1 MWSAH
6 SINATWKE
14 GVLVACTSREVGTIG
29 TGIQSDHID
38 IKATLRDFH
47 GCFVIPACTVCI
59 TNSYLLPD
67 TSKKTKHKTP
77 VVKKDLN
84 PVWNHSF
91 SYENQTIEE
100 LRNRVLELTVWDY
113 DRGSSNDFLGGV
125 RLGLGNKTET
135 WDDSEGLEIQAWQMM
150 LDRPNTWHEYT
161 LNLRSSMDSQAD

>member
-1 MWSAH
+1 M
-6 SINATWKE
+6 
-14 GVLVACTSREVGTIG
+14 
-29 TGIQSDHID
+29 
-38 IKATLRDFH
+38 
-47 GCFVIPACTVCI
+47 
-59 TNSYLLPD
+59 
-67 TSKKTKHKTP
+67 
-77 VVKKDLN
+77 VKKDLN